1 MGIANNNIMYLNSFL
16 TKVSEKAIYKKGSA
30 GSAYRIK
37 SRWDTKSKDVKKTPA
52 IQANSYSFIFINLI
66 IPKEIIRYTKI
77 TSSSQKVPTQGW
89 L

>member
-1 MGIANNNIMYLNSFL
+1 MEQIRTKVKKWGNSFG
-16 TKVSEKAIYKKGSA
+16 I
-30 GSAYRIK
+30 
-37 SRWDTKSKDVKKTPA
+37 
-52 IQANSYSFIFINLI
+52 I